1 MMPTA
6 VLNPTVYDA
15 QFPFVCGMFQE
26 ALVAPH
32 APNYHNGWYKKVTD
46 EELPRWWIDSPG
58 APPVGIMPLYRG
70 VLREVD
76 AN

>member
-1 MMPTA
+1 MPEYKMQDEWRARFRKCDMMPTV

-46 EELPRWWIDSPG
+46 EELPRWWIDSP
-58 APPVGIMPLYRG
+58 
-70 VLREVD
+70 
-76 AN
+76 